1 MEGWP
6 LETKMI
12 PVAILGFL
20 TGAVLAWGFRV
31 WILLP
36 VTLLAF
42 FAKMIFEL
50 IVGRD
55 FLPAIGVSLVIG
67 LVPQLGYAF
76 GLFARSALAALRS
89 SRKAPVDVLGKH
101 RSIEGT

>member
-1 MEGWP
+1 
-6 LETKMI
+6 MI

-20 TGAVLAWGFRV
+20 IGAVLAWGVRV

-42 FAKMIFEL
+42 FSKMIFEL
-50 IVGRD
+50 IVGTD
-55 FLPAIGVSLVIG
+55 FLPAIGVSLVTG

-76 GLFARSALAALRS
+76 GLSARSALVALRS
-89 SRKAPVDVLGKH
+89 PRIVPIGVLGKH
-101 RSIEGT
+101 RSIEGI

>member
-1 MEGWP
+1 
-6 LETKMI
+6 MI
-12 PVAILGFL
+12 PAAILGFL
-20 TGAVLAWGFRV
+20 IGAVLAWGFRV

-50 IVGRD
+50 IVGTD
-55 FLPAIGVSLVIG
+55 FLTAVGVSLVLG

-76 GLFARSALAALRS
+76 GLFARGALVALRS
-89 SRKAPVDVLGKH
+89 PRKAQIDGLGNSAPSKAFKSGAKLH
-101 RSIEGT
+101 L

>member
-1 MEGWP
+1 
-6 LETKMI
+6 MI
-12 PVAILGFL
+12 SAAILTFL
-20 TGAVLAWGFRV
+20 IGAILAWGFRV

-50 IVGRD
+50 IVGTN
-55 FLPAIGVSLVIG
+55 FLAAVGTSLMLG

-76 GLFARSALAALRS
+76 GLFARSALVAPRPA
-89 SRKAPVDVLGKH
+89 RKARIGDLGNERPVERV
-101 RSIEGT
+101 

>member
-1 MEGWP
+1 
-6 LETKMI
+6 MI
-12 PVAILGFL
+12 SAAILEFL
-20 TGAVLAWGFRV
+20 IGAVLAWGFRV

-50 IVGRD
+50 IVGTD
-55 FLPAIGVSLVIG
+55 FLMVVGVSLVLG

-76 GLFARSALAALRS
+76 GLFARSALVGLRS
-89 SRKAPVDVLGKH
+89 PRKARIGGLGNH
-101 RSIEGT
+101 RSVEGI

>member
-1 MEGWP
+1 
-6 LETKMI
+6 MI

-20 TGAVLAWGFRV
+20 IGAVLAWGFRV
-31 WILLP
+31 WILFP

-50 IVGRD
+50 IVGTD
-55 FLPAIGVSLVIG
+55 FLPAMGVSLVIG

-76 GLFARSALAALRS
+76 GLSARTALVVLRS
-89 SRKAPVDVLGKH
+89 PRKVPIGVLGKH
-101 RSIEGT
+101 RSIEGI

>member
-1 MEGWP
+1 
-6 LETKMI
+6 MI
-12 PVAILGFL
+12 SAAILTFL
-20 TGAVLAWGFRV
+20 IGAVLAWGFRV

-50 IVGRD
+50 TVGTN
-55 FLPAIGVSLVIG
+55 FLAAVGASLALG

-76 GLFARSALAALRS
+76 GLFARNALVALRPT
-89 SRKAPVDVLGKH
+89 RKAKIGHLGNERPVE
-101 RSIEGT
+101 SI